1 MLYFLVTAMYPRFV
15 ITLNEELE
23 AQAVTVRVGQVCIPA
38 IHSQLPAVNPFPFRP
53 LTSSAKPVSHVPSLG
68 SRHIKRQCGWG
79 RLTEQNW
86 LRKSLFL
93 SLVYSKGLLSFR
105 RTRGGRRKIRWSFE
119 F

>member
-23 AQAVTVRVGQVCIPA
+23 AQAVTVRVGQVCIPV
-38 IHSQLPAVNPFPFRP
+38 IHYQLLTDDPLQFRP
-53 LTSSAKPVSHVPSLG
+53 RTWLAKLASRAPSPA
-68 SRHIKRQCGWG
+68 SRHTKRQCGWG
-79 RLTEQNW
+79 LPTEQNW
-86 LRKSLFL
+86 PRKSLYL
-93 SLVYSKGLLSFR
+93 SPVYSKDSLSFR